1 MEEICICKCGSIE
14 WIIYSNR
21 LECVRCLSEYEW
33 PIDFKAS
40 DLINIC
46 KGKVNDK

>member
-1 MEEICICKCGSIE
+1 MEEICTCNCGSIE

-40 DLINIC
+40 DLLSLF
-46 KGKVNDK
+46 KEEVS